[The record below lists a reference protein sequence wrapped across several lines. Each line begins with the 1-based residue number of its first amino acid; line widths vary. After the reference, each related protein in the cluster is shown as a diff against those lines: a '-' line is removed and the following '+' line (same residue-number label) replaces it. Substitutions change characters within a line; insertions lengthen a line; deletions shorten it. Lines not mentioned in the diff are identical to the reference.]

1 MTIRTRIEIIAG
13 VICAAFLLVLL
24 YQWHNSEMRNA
35 AARATTDVLQKTV
48 ANAQKTIDAAGD
60 AIAKRDAAME
70 RQQQA
75 FTAQLASIRTPAQ
88 AQPLILDMAAKNLP
102 APIQTATDAKT
113 GAVSYTIPP
122 EDVVPLYKKLATC
135 EQSAGQLDVCQ
146 HDVVDMKSQAA
157 ELATQRDSYKQEAAT
172 WKKAAKG
179 GPFIKRAVK
188 VAEHVAIGAAI
199 GYAIAKH

>member
-1 MTIRTRIEIIAG
+1 MATRTRIEIVAG
-13 VICAAFLLVLL
+13 AVFAVFLVILLFE
-24 YQWHNSEMRNA
+24 WHNSEMRNA
-35 AARATTDVLQKTV
+35 AAQATTDVLQKTV

-102 APIQTATDAKT
+102 APVQTATDPKT

-135 EQSAGQLDVCQ
+135 EQAGQLDVCQ
-146 HDVVDMKSQAA
+146 HDVVDLKSQAA
-157 ELATQRDSYKQEAAT
+157 ELTTQRDSYKQEAAT

-179 GPFIKRAVK
+179 GSFIKRAVK